1 MIAMRIYR
9 FCCFFLFLFHSN
21 IKKWPPWLRNMVE
34 HHRGISKKKKLSLL
48 IASLINR
55 ALRAHLCSSKLI
67 INANSPFFL
76 IFKFNLALSVS
87 PYHFQLKSASS
98 SSSSSTTKTIM
109 SKFYPCFMTFYI
121 KWLSKSLS
129 IIYILFILKRRKIV
143 DFY

>member
-1 MIAMRIYR
+1 
-9 FCCFFLFLFHSN
+9 
-21 IKKWPPWLRNMVE
+21 MVE
-34 HHRGISKKKKLSLL
+34 HHRGISKNKKLSLL

-129 IIYILFILKRRKIV
+129 IIYILFILKRRKSLI
-143 DFY
+143 FIKFNKQS